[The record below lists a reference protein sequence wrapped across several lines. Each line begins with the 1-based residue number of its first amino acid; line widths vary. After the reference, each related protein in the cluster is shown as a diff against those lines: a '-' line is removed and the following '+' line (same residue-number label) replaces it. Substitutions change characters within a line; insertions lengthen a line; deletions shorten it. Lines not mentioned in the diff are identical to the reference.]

1 MEILGNEAMA
11 SLSGKRAEEKV
22 LKLRRM
28 VEERYPTVYRKRI
41 DNLELEVSGI
51 SGILGRDL
59 PRCALSEIVTE
70 VPSVGGQL
78 VLLTLLQGAA
88 RKRVYSVL
96 VDGSDTFDPETAGE
110 KLIRPLLWVR
120 CGGVDEAMQAVDILA
135 RDSNF
140 PLVLLDLR
148 WNALWTLHR
157 IADNVWYRLQRVVER
172 SGTTLVVFTPQP
184 MVVSAEV
191 RLKLRKGFRIESCE
205 VVRNTLVPLLEGE
218 VLRYRERAGS
228 ESGIFFSESR
238 SAKEK
243 IDEVF
248 VAG

>member
-1 MEILGNEAMA
+1 MEIVDKEVMA
-11 SLSGKRAEEKV
+11 SPSGKRVNKKV

-41 DNLELEVSGI
+41 RNLELEVSGI
-51 SGILGRDL
+51 SGILGGNL

-70 VPSVGGQL
+70 MPSVGGQL
-78 VLLTLLQGAA
+78 VLLTLLQGAE

-140 PLVLLDLR
+140 PLILLDLR
-148 WNALWTLHR
+148 WNALRTLHR
-157 IADNVWYRLQRVVER
+157 IVDNVWYRLQRVVER
-172 SGTTLVVFTPQP
+172 SGTTLVVFTSRP
-184 MVVSAEV
+184 MVVSAAV
-191 RLKLRKGFRIESCE
+191 RLKLRQGFRIESCE
-205 VVRNTLVPLLEGE
+205 VVRNTLVTLLEGE
-218 VLRYRERAGS
+218 VLRYRGRAGN
-228 ESGIFFSESR
+228 ESLIFSSESR
-238 SAKEK
+238 PEK
-243 IDEVF
+243 RKRMRCL
-248 VAG
+248 